1 MHKCPNVSASSP
13 TNSAQSF
20 LNLVLQLYFPPEE
33 LPQDFPHKFSFC
45 LSWKA
50 SSLCPNGHIAPPLE
64 NRILSS
70 HPKHQLFFLWL
81 PGQKHHRNAM
91 HILGSLMLSSNNLF
105 STRVCDKDEA
115 SRHLKCKRQGGPL
128 SHGHAS
134 AGSGP
139 QWASLETLC
148 QTCFLAS
155 PLASC
160 FQAMF
165 RDGGSFLLQG
175 NVSGCWP
182 RTSYWT
188 NSFPDTTISRQQ
200 KQLFSENLGASEAS
214 KDPGGFWETAQLT
227 P

>member
-1 MHKCPNVSASSP
+1 MN
-13 TNSAQSF
+13 T
-20 LNLVLQLYFPPEE
+20 QL
-33 LPQDFPHKFSFC
+33 
-45 LSWKA
+45 
-50 SSLCPNGHIAPPLE
+50 PPLE

-70 HPKHQLFFLWL
+70 HFKHQLFFLWP
-81 PGQKHHRNAM
+81 PGQKHHRNTM

-105 STRVCDKDEA
+105 STKVCDKDET
-115 SRHLKCKRQGGPL
+115 SRHLKCKRQRGPL

-139 QWASLETLC
+139 QWTSLETSC
-148 QTCFLAS
+148 QTCLLAS

-165 RDGGSFLLQG
+165 RDGGSFLLRE
-175 NVSGCWP
+175 NVSGCRP

-188 NSFPDTTISRQQ
+188 NSFPDTTVSRLQ
-200 KQLFSENLGASEAS
+200 KHLCSENLGASEAS